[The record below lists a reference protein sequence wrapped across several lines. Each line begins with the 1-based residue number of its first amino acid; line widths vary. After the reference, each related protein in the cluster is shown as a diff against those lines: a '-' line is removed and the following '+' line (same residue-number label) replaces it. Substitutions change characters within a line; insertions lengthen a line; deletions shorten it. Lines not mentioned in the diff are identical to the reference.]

1 MVTRAGAERIERRC
15 RDQRDDRP
23 ARAAVLAELR
33 RSVPFDA
40 YAWVM
45 TDPETAVGTSPLAEA
60 PAPLPALIKAKYL
73 TKANRWT
80 ALPARRAH
88 NLPDPGESLV
98 WREVQRTHGV
108 TDIASVRHADR
119 YGCWGFL
126 DLWRTGGQFSAA
138 ELDFLT
144 AVATPMTTMLRG
156 LQARAFD
163 RTTDTA
169 DTAGPVVLVLSPDLE
184 VRAQTATTDA
194 YLRSLIPPTDER
206 PPVPAAAYNVAAQLL
221 AVEAGVDDHASLA
234 RVHLAPGRW
243 VTLRAERLAGD
254 IAVTMER
261 STPAERLAVFRR
273 AMGLSA
279 REGELLSHLADG
291 HATADVARLMVLSE
305 HTVQDHIKAIFTKT
319 ASHSR
324 AALLSRIN
332 G

>member
-40 YAWVM
+40 YAWVV
-45 TDPETAVGTSPLAEA
+45 TDPETTVGTSPLAEVQV
-60 PAPLPALIKAKYL
+60 PLPGLIKAKYL
-73 TKANRWT
+73 TDVNRWT
-80 ALPARRAH
+80 ALPARKAH
-88 NLPDPGESLV
+88 RLADPAASLV
-98 WREVQRTHGV
+98 WRQVQQAHGV
-108 TDIASVRHADR
+108 TDVASVRHADR

-126 DLWRTGGQFSAA
+126 DLWRTGGRFTDR
-138 ELDFLT
+138 ELDFLST
-144 AVATPMTTMLRG
+144 VATPMTTMLRG
-156 LQARAFD
+156 LQAKAFD
-163 RTTDTA
+163 RA
-169 DTAGPVVLVLSPDLE
+169 DQDDAVGPVVLVLSPDLE

-221 AVEAGVDDHASLA
+221 AVEAGVDDHPPLA

-273 AMGLSA
+273 AMGLST
-279 REGELLSHLADG
+279 REGELLSHLAEG
-291 HATADVARLMVLSE
+291 RATAEVARLMVLSE
-305 HTVQDHIKAIFTKT
+305 HTVQDHIKAIFAKT
-319 ASHSR
+319 ESHSR